1 MTTAPFGEPP
11 APGKPGSL
19 PEFAVRLRAL
29 REWSGVRLRA
39 LPALVE
45 RERTARGVPP
55 EAVRCA
61 YGTAREIFRE
71 EPKRYN
77 EELLFDV
84 IRALLRKAQPPAEA
98 LERHVLRWRESYH
111 HARRRRPAKA
121 VFPGFSIG
129 PLSTSVQL
137 LEGNGEREIAESDVH
152 VLVTPRAV
160 SLPPVVANL
169 REKLR
174 EEQKYRR
181 KRGLEHHALLSR
193 YAVHDF
199 VVNRRGPE
207 ELPEVTI
214 HFVHSDYL
222 TFLASQQLD
231 ELLPGGDTLRSLYL
245 DGRDPQDTPDFMRSS
260 FGLNIAVVTADGW
273 LVVAR
278 RSGRVGVGKGEWN
291 SSANEGLQRELDGK
305 HGPPNLFRAAERGL
319 KEELRLRPDHYDLK
333 LLAFAVVT
341 VNSQWCCLFLANLR
355 TMTRRQFENNLGR
368 GVQDA
373 WEHRGFD
380 YVEFEPQATIEY
392 LLRPDRRDSWAPA
405 APVLFYLSLV
415 HVHGEEATDRVVET
429 LEAQQ
434 NTGEGPQR
442 PSPAQPGQPAI
453 T

>member
-1 MTTAPFGEPP
+1 MTSAPFGEPP

-19 PEFAVRLRAL
+19 PEFAVRLQAL
-29 REWSGVRLRA
+29 REWSSVRLRA

-45 RERTARGVPP
+45 KEMAARGVPA

-61 YGTAREIFRE
+61 YGTAREIFRD

-77 EELLFDV
+77 EALLIDV
-84 IRALLRKAQPPAEA
+84 IRALLRKAHPSAEA
-98 LERHVLRWRESYH
+98 LERQVVLWRESYH
-111 HARRRRPAKA
+111 HARRRSREKA

-129 PLSTSVQL
+129 PLSTGVQL

-160 SLPPVVANL
+160 SVPPIVEHM
-169 REKLR
+169 RIKLAKEYEGR
-174 EEQKYRR
+174 NETWRQYN
-181 KRGLEHHALLSR
+181 SPSPR

-199 VVNRRGPE
+199 VVNRRGHE

-214 HFVHSDYL
+214 HFTYSDYL
-222 TFLASQQLD
+222 TFLATQQLD
-231 ELLPGGDTLRSLYL
+231 EPLPGGDTLRSLYL

-260 FGLNIAVVTADGW
+260 FGLNVAVVTADGW

-291 SSANEGLQRELDGK
+291 SSANEGLQRELDER

-341 VNSQWCCLFLANLR
+341 SNSQWCCLFLANLR

-373 WEHRGFD
+373 WEHRGFE
-380 YVEFEPQATIEY
+380 YVEFEPQTTIEY

-434 NTGEGPQR
+434 ETGEDH
-442 PSPAQPGQPAI
+442 
-453 T
+453 